1 MECEYAHICQSEA
14 NTARYVWGDNVAKA
28 KTQCESLD
36 YLFQLAVEMHK
47 LGLPWTELSSA
58 ESQAIEAIR

>member
-1 MECEYAHICQSEA
+1 MECEYLSHYDCVQTINQIS
-14 NTARYVWGDNVAKA
+14 YVWGDDVAKA

-47 LGLPWTELSSA
+47 LGIPWVK
-58 ESQAIEAIR
+58 

>member
-1 MECEYAHICQSEA
+1 MECKCFRRSFSLICDDRFLTLWLYS
-14 NTARYVWGDNVAKA
+14 YVWGDDVAKA

-47 LGLPWTELSSA
+47 LGIPWVK
-58 ESQAIEAIR
+58 Q

>member
-1 MECEYAHICQSEA
+1 MGMILTRGCS
-14 NTARYVWGDNVAKA
+14 YVWGDTVAKA

-47 LGLPWTELSSA
+47 LGIPWIKQNS
-58 ESQAIEAIR
+58 

>member
-1 MECEYAHICQSEA
+1 MSFVPIYSA
-14 NTARYVWGDNVAKA
+14 NCRQLINHSYVWGDDVAKA

-47 LGLPWTELSSA
+47 LGIPWL
-58 ESQAIEAIR
+58 Q

>member
-1 MECEYAHICQSEA
+1 MECEFLPFSI
-14 NTARYVWGDNVAKA
+14 TAVSNWTWNLTSDCSYVWGDTVAKA

-47 LGLPWTELSSA
+47 LGIPWA
-58 ESQAIEAIR
+58 K

>member
-1 MECEYAHICQSEA
+1 MKFSFVADSHPS
-14 NTARYVWGDNVAKA
+14 YVWGDNVAKA

-47 LGLPWTELSSA
+47 LGLPWVK
-58 ESQAIEAIR
+58 

>member
-1 MECEYAHICQSEA
+1 MECESNVMSCHVMYAYTNLSS
-14 NTARYVWGDNVAKA
+14 YVWGDTVAKA

-47 LGLPWTELSSA
+47 LGLPWLKE
-58 ESQAIEAIR
+58 

>member
-1 MECEYAHICQSEA
+1 MLYSFGGMECEYCTKL
-14 NTARYVWGDNVAKA
+14 TAEILTWDSYVWGDTVAKA

-47 LGLPWTELSSA
+47 LGLPWT
-58 ESQAIEAIR
+58 